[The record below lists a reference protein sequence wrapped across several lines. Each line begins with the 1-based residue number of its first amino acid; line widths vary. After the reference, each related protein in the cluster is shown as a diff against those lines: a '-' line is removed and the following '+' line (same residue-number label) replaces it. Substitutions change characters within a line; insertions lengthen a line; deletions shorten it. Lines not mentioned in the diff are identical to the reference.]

1 MLRRVLAIV
10 FAAVVIAPALAQNK
24 SGGGILV
31 IPPTYAQRGV
41 IVQVFPGDQG
51 AGDDRPG
58 RERASEAPRFP
69 AAGLATAGRFR
80 DLHVVSPFP
89 AGR

>member
-31 IPPTYAQRGV
+31 IPPTYPQRGHSW
-41 IVQVFPGDQG
+41 FACRSG
-51 AGDDRPG
+51 AV
-58 RERASEAPRFP
+58 A
-69 AAGLATAGRFR
+69 
-80 DLHVVSPFP
+80 VSL
-89 AGR
+89 